1 MIQELVIEIVYD
13 KTHSSFRSRCR
24 NLHPRDLAKMKH
36 ASSAH
41 LAESSEHGNLQMA
54 MKTAAFLA
62 AIKRGAHFIFHSNP
76 GEAENVSP
84 VFDRGLIVCI
94 RPQGINLHF
103 FVILSKRGG

>member
-1 MIQELVIEIVYD
+1 
-13 KTHSSFRSRCR
+13 
-24 NLHPRDLAKMKH
+24 MKH

-76 GEAENVSP
+76 GEAQN
-84 VFDRGLIVCI
+84 VFDRGVQSFESALK
-94 RPQGINLHF
+94 NLRF
-103 FVILSKRGG
+103 FVILSIREGLKVVVCKQGPLTGFRRISSSSLLFYKRYVLMSPQSY

>member
-1 MIQELVIEIVYD
+1 MIQELMMEIVYD
-13 KTHSSFRSRCR
+13 KTHFSFRSRCR